1 MRPLERSGGSIPIN
15 PDIGSGSDLERE
27 YSRSVWLKVV
37 FIVACCIAVFAVGGL
52 ALSMGERSIPFMH
65 VYELAWDHL
74 CGATYEY
81 DSPGWWDDFIVWEIR
96 MPRIV
101 MGVVAGASL
110 SLGGVIMQGMM
121 KNPLADPYTT
131 GISSGACFGAVAAVV
146 VGTTFSAVA
155 EDYAIV
161 TNAFIGSLVPAL
173 LVIAISSRVR
183 ASPVTMILAGTAIS
197 YMFNALTTIIMVAAD
212 ESKLAAAY
220 AWQVGS
226 LGDAVWDQIP
236 FMAVVSLIG
245 MIVMML
251 MASRLNLLLL
261 GDEGAHSLGLDVQ
274 GFRKL
279 CLVILAFMTASIVS
293 FTGIIGFVGL
303 IVPHA
308 ARFFIGSDN
317 RYLIPASMA
326 LGSLV
331 MISADLVAR
340 LISKGSIPV
349 GIVMSFA
356 GGFVFLLLVM
366 NMKSGRGTVRWCPRS
381 MSESIPDMSPSVA
394 GGFCSSP
401 SWSSQHLCWPYSL

>member
-1 MRPLERSGGSIPIN
+1 M
-15 PDIGSGSDLERE
+15 
-27 YSRSVWLKVV
+27 KVV

-52 ALSMGERSIPFMH
+52 ALSLGERSIPFIH
-65 VYELAWDHL
+65 VYELVWDHL

-110 SLGGVIMQGMM
+110 SLGGVIMQSMM

-131 GISSGACFGAVAAVV
+131 GVSSGACFGAVAAVV

-161 TNAFIGSLVPAL
+161 TNAFIGSLVPAF
-173 LVIAISSRVR
+173 LVIAMSSRVR
-183 ASPVTMILAGTAIS
+183 ASSVTMILVGTAIS

-226 LGDAVWDQIP
+226 LSDAVWDQIP
-236 FMAVVSLIG
+236 FMAVVSLVG
-245 MIVMML
+245 MILMMI

-274 GFRKL
+274 GFRRL
-279 CLVILAFMTASIVS
+279 CLVVLAFMTASIVS

-303 IVPHA
+303 IVPHVV
-308 ARFFIGSDN
+308 RFFIGSDN
-317 RYLIPASMA
+317 RYLIPASMT
-326 LGSLV
+326 LGALV

-366 NMKSGRGTVRWCPRS
+366 NTKNVRGTARWCPRGIL
-381 MSESIPDMSPSVA
+381 MFIRDMSPFVVE
-394 GGFCSSP
+394 GCCSSP
-401 SWSSQHLCWPYSL
+401 SWRWRYLCWPFSLLP

>member
-1 MRPLERSGGSIPIN
+1 MKI
-15 PDIGSGSDLERE
+15 
-27 YSRSVWLKVV
+27 V
-37 FIVACCIAVFAVGGL
+37 FIAACCIAVFAVGGL
-52 ALSMGERSIPFMH
+52 ALSLGERSIPFMR
-65 VYELAWDHL
+65 VYGLVWDHL

-101 MGVVAGASL
+101 MGIVAGASL
-110 SLGGVIMQGMM
+110 SLGGVIMQSMM

-161 TNAFIGSLVPAL
+161 ANAFIGSLVPAF

-220 AWQVGS
+220 SWQVGS

-236 FMAVVSLIG
+236 FMATVSLAG
-245 MIVMML
+245 MVVMMF

-326 LGSLV
+326 LGALV

-366 NMKSGRGTVRWCPRS
+366 NMKSGRGTVRWCPRGTPV
-381 MSESIPDMSPSVA
+381 SIQDTSRSVA
-394 GGFCSSP
+394 GGYCSSS
-401 SWSSQHLCWPYSL
+401 SWPWRHPCWPYSP